1 MTRHIG
7 FENLAHVTSFSGLA
21 CEPLTAPFVPG
32 TRTDPYSMNVRKKMA
47 ARNGSQASPLN
58 LR

>member
-1 MTRHIG
+1 MTRHCR
-7 FENLAHVTSFSGLA
+7 FENLAHVTLFGGLA

-32 TRTDPYSMNVRKKMA
+32 TRTEPYSMHVGKEMV